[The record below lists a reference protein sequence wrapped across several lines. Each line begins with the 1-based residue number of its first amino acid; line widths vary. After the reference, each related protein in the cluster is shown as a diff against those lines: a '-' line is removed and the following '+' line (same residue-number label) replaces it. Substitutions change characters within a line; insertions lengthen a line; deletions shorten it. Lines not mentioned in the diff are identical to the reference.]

1 MSFDLK
7 KVILNVLEEGFMEV
21 PKKVMQP
28 IIDYYFEK
36 LKEFN
41 RLGKQKVSK
50 EFGTRTFELDF
61 TGTGY
66 EYLNRPNPKKI
77 YVTLSNGYQ
86 SYAMSTGKVMLDFSE
101 PERALTEVLEHEIL
115 HIIQMETGKSIS
127 KNPRYEQK
135 AKDKGFDKSEY
146 HAGLPKRKHIKRSQ
160 YPNPTSYGTQRT
172 LYKITKGDPTSYY
185 GFKPV
190 TKNNKPYGYSKKRVE
205 HSSRPIEL
213 YTDLLST
220 IRNLQLGFQKEIS
233 KLSISP
239 EEKEKLKNSVPLRKK
254 YYSVFIKDRNFNDLR
269 IVEWMINRE
278 PITLKVSTPHVG
290 DGIWYKFKKNLPENL
305 YKDFLRL
312 SYDAFVNREAPFDY
326 EEIVKKVR
334 ELDTAKKEG
343 EKERTEKEQKR
354 KEKGVVDLKFYTRFG
369 SESYSDSP
377 LAKRSYD
384 RDNFFPN
391 TDDID
396 KNFYEKFFGGDRG
409 GAAEEILNYQFGA
422 NEIEKKDDYW
432 MVLPSSRSKIIKGF
446 QNLKKARDIFY
457 WFGEPENE
465 EDKNKIK
472 LFYDKL
478 KEKLKMTYVL
488 ALLNKEQKG
497 YLENMIDSAYGK

>member
-7 KVILNVLEEGFMEV
+7 KLILNVLEEGFMEA
-21 PKKVMQP
+21 PKTVMQP

-36 LKEFN
+36 LKDFN

-50 EFGTRTFELDF
+50 EFGTKTFELDF
-61 TGTGY
+61 TGTRY
-66 EYLNRPNPKKI
+66 EYLNEPNLKKI
-77 YVTLSNGYQ
+77 HVTLSNGYH
-86 SYAMSTGKVMLDFSE
+86 SSASSTGNVLLDFSE
-101 PERALTEVLEHEIL
+101 PQRALSEVLEHEIL
-115 HIIQMETGKSIS
+115 HIIQMETGKSVS
-127 KNPRYEQK
+127 GNPKYQKK

-146 HAGLPKRKHIKRSQ
+146 HAGLPKKKHISRSQ
-160 YPNPTSYGTQRT
+160 HPNPGLSGQRT
-172 LYKITKGDPTSYY
+172 LYKISKSDPTSYY
-185 GFKPV
+185 GYKPA
-190 TKNNKPYGYSKKRVE
+190 TRNNRPYAYSKKRID

-254 YYSVFIKDRNFNDLR
+254 YYSVFIKDKNFNDLR

-334 ELDTAKKEG
+334 ELDDAKKEG
-343 EKERTEKEQKR
+343 EKEKAEKEQNR
-354 KEKGVVDLKFYTRFG
+354 KEKGIVDLKFYTKFG
-369 SESYSDSP
+369 NDSPYPTTP
-377 LAKRSYD
+377 LAKNDYD
-384 RDNFFPN
+384 RDYFLPN

-396 KNFYEKFFGGDRG
+396 KKFYDKFFKGARG
-409 GAAEEILNYQFGA
+409 EAAESILEYLFGA
-422 NEIEKKDDYW
+422 NSREKKGDYW
-432 MVLPSSRSKIIKGF
+432 IILPTSRTKIIKGF
-446 QNLKKARDIFY
+446 QDLKKGRNEFY
-457 WFGEPENE
+457 WFGEPDNE

-478 KEKLKMTYVL
+478 KEKLKKIYVS
-488 ALLNKEQKG
+488 ALFNKEQSG
-497 YLENMIDSAYGK
+497 YLENMIDGAYK

>member
-7 KVILNVLEEGFMEV
+7 KIILNVLEEGFMEV

-36 LKEFN
+36 LREFN

-50 EFGTRTFELDF
+50 EFGTKTFELDF

-66 EYLNRPNPKKI
+66 EYLNRPNPRKI

-115 HIIQMETGKSIS
+115 HIIQMETGKDIS

-160 YPNPTSYGTQRT
+160 YPNPTFHGTQRT

-220 IRNLQLGFQKEIS
+220 IRNLQLAFQKEIS
-233 KLSISP
+233 DLSISP
-239 EEKEKLKNSVPLRKK
+239 KEKEKLKNSVPLRKK
-254 YYSVFIKDRNFNDLR
+254 YYSVFIKDKNFNDIR
-269 IVEWMINRE
+269 VVAWVVNGEEIR
-278 PITLKVSTPHVG
+278 LKVHTPYVG
-290 DGIWYKFKKNLPENL
+290 SDIWEKFKKNLPEKL
-305 YKDFLRL
+305 YNDFLRL

-326 EEIVKKVR
+326 EEIVKRVR

-369 SESYSDSP
+369 SETYPDSR
-377 LAKRSYD
+377 LAKRNYD
-384 RDNFFPN
+384 SDYFFPN

-396 KNFYEKFFGGDRG
+396 KNFYDKFFRG
-409 GAAEEILNYQFGA
+409 NRGEASEEILYYRFGA
-422 NEIEKKDDYW
+422 KRIEKKDEYW

-446 QNLKKARDIFY
+446 QDLKKARDEFY
-457 WFGEPENE
+457 WFEELDNE
-465 EDKNKIK
+465 KDKNKIK

-478 KEKLKMTYVL
+478 KEKLKMTYVS
-488 ALLNKEQKG
+488 ALLNQEQKG